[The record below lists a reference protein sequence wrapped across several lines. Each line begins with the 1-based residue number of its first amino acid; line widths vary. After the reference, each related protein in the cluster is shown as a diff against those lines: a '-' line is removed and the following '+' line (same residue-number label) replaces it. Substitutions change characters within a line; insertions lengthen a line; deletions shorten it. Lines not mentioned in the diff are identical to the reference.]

1 MVRVILSWDLGGRLR
16 PLLWQRLKERVEGK
30 KTDSWGHDPLLREG
44 PLVLTTERHSLYV
57 DELGRKKKKE
67 LLLRR

>member
-1 MVRVILSWDLGGRLR
+1 MRVILSQDLGGRLR
-16 PLLWQRLKERVEGK
+16 PLLWQRLNERVEGK
-30 KTDSWGHDPLLREG
+30 KTGSWGQGPLLREG

-67 LLLRR
+67 LPLRR